1 MSDPT
6 IKSIKRS
13 PSSPASRRT
22 ATTSSAKNRT
32 LTGKSARPKPMVKR
46 SPAEKAPARK
56 ATRSSAATSTKSKI
70 KKLVRPAK
78 PAKPSKPPKSSPPA
92 RKTPKKSAAPIK
104 TATAKRTAPA
114 KTKTHARKPVP
125 APTKKEAIKA
135 VSKSKASTSSKSK
148 ATPSKAVI
156 SSKATTPKPKSAK
169 QATAAPSRHVV
180 KPPVQHVPRQPT
192 RDEAAAL
199 KVFEKAHKEFV
210 RGRFAEA
217 GAMFRALVEKH
228 PGASEVAARARTY
241 MAISESRL
249 RREISLPRDA
259 DSLYDRGVIE
269 LNRGEYVAAQE
280 MFERALKREPE
291 AAHIHYGLAAT
302 RARLGS
308 IDSALESLQKA
319 LNLQP
324 TLRVRAQ
331 HDQDLSTLRTDP
343 VFEQI
348 IFAQRM

>member
-1 MSDPT
+1 MSVPNIKGVKRTPSNPT
-6 IKSIKRS
+6 
-13 PSSPASRRT
+13 SRRT
-22 ATTSSAKNRT
+22 TPTSSAKSRT

-56 ATRSSAATSTKSKI
+56 ATKATKATAAPSAKSKT
-70 KKLVRPAK
+70 KKS
-78 PAKPSKPPKSSPPA
+78 AKPSKPAPSAK
-92 RKTPKKSAAPIK
+92 KLPKKSAAPK
-104 TATAKRTAPA
+104 KAAAAKHATSAKAKAPARKPAPA
-114 KTKTHARKPVP
+114 KKQAT
-125 APTKKEAIKA
+125 KA
-135 VSKSKASTSSKSK
+135 VSKSKAAPAKSK
-148 ATPSKAVI
+148 NTKQTATPSR
-156 SSKATTPKPKSAK
+156 
-169 QATAAPSRHVV
+169 QVV
-180 KPPVQHVPRQPT
+180 KSTPPPHVPRQPT

-199 KVFEKAHKEFV
+199 KAFEKAHREFV

-217 GAMFRALVEKH
+217 GSMFRSLVEKH
-228 PGASEVAARARTY
+228 PGAAEVAARARTY
-241 MAISESRL
+241 LAISESRL

-319 LNLQP
+319 LDLQP

-331 HDQDLSTLRTDP
+331 HDQDLSTLRNDP
-343 VFEQI
+343 VFEQL
-348 IFAQRM
+348 IFAPRL